1 VSRIPIRLRLTLTFA
16 LVMAIVLASIGAFIY
31 VRVDHSTL
39 ADVDRDLRAQ
49 AGEASGRLAR
59 GASLLDRDTADAPTV
74 AQVIGAGGAIVEST
88 VSRAPPLLTGTP
100 LARVVGGA
108 TTRGVT
114 SIPGTKGSWRLLAQP
129 LTVHGHRDA
138 LVVALSLRARE
149 QTLDGLLDEFFVGG
163 LAALGLAVLAGYALA
178 AGALRPV
185 EAMRR
190 RAAEIDPHAPGQ
202 RLPVAP
208 ARDELSRLAETL
220 NRMIGRLEAA
230 FEHERRFVDDA
241 SHELRTPL
249 ALLRTELELALRK
262 HRSHEEL
269 AAALR
274 SAAEETER
282 LTRLAEDLLL
292 IARSDSGELPIRPE
306 SLDAHAL
313 LERVADR
320 FAARAREHGRLV
332 VVDDEPRVVLEADA
346 ARLEQALEN
355 LVENALTHGEGAI
368 HLLARATAS
377 DVELHVV
384 DEGRGFPEAFSRRAF
399 DRFSRADEAR
409 GRPGTGLG
417 LAIVEL
423 IASGHGGIA
432 GLANRSEGGADVWIR
447 LPRVT
452 TRDSRPLHPVGAGT
466 VAGT

>member
-1 VSRIPIRLRLTLTFA
+1 MAVLLVALGLFIHLRFKSQLDSTIDDGLQTHADDVAALLAENGRALAQPEVRALDDEESFAVVMTPEGRVVAKAPRGVRAPTL
-16 LVMAIVLASIGAFIY
+16 SK
-31 VRVDHSTL
+31 
-39 ADVDRDLRAQ
+39 ADLLRATRQ
-49 AGEASGRLAR
+49 PTYVETKGVPVFEGAARLLIQPFESRAGSRLVVV
-59 GASLLDRDTADAPTV
+59 GASLDDRNTALDNLRTLLL
-74 AQVIGAGGAIVEST
+74 IGGPAA
-88 VSRAPPLLTGTP
+88 L
-100 LARVVGGA
+100 
-108 TTRGVT
+108 
-114 SIPGTKGSWRLLAQP
+114 LLA
-129 LTVHGHRDA
+129 
-138 LVVALSLRARE
+138 S
-149 QTLDGLLDEFFVGG
+149 
-163 LAALGLAVLAGYALA
+163 LAGYGMA
-178 AGALRPV
+178 AASLRPV

-320 FAARAREHGRLV
+320 FAARARAQGRLV
-332 VVDDEPRVVLEADA
+332 VVEEEPPVVLEADA

-368 HLLARATAS
+368 GLFACATAS

-423 IASGHGGIA
+423 IASGHGGSA
-432 GLANRSEGGADVWIR
+432 GLANRGEGGADVWIR

-452 TRDSRPLHPVGAGT
+452 ARGGRPLHPVGAGT